1 MRSLY
6 LLIFL
11 DFSKKCAQ
19 GFFLLAG
26 IFFFFYKEKKIK
38 KVPCLPKSAA
48 VSLSDQ
54 SLKKQAEETTK
65 KNEFLPNSIENS
77 VIYFPKRS

>member
-19 GFFLLAG
+19 GFFLPAG
-26 IFFFFYKEKKIK
+26 IFFYKEKKIK